1 MVVHGWGIPFHPP
14 RAFVTSAVSTLALF
28 RQFVSS
34 SRETAVRW
42 KLEFSTSH
50 RARRTSLK
58 FASESVT
65 LMDPNVRK
73 GRLRW
78 KRIASGTQR
87 TLWNTGNS
95 KGYRA
100 LCSGKGGRGVR
111 MWSLVATHQGREL
124 TARGRRRKIIK
135 SDRGARGE
143 RKREHLEISERYPTN
158 YFSPVVC
165 CLKGQDTRH
174 IARDG
179 GKEKGGRREV
189 EWKSVQADPS
199 LPTRTV
205 ACKSSLVHFLLSST
219 LFRHYSS
226 PRTISN
232 PDRRRL
238 PSLFLLFMVKFIGS
252 SALLPFPLGG
262 KRIRWK
268 ETDKIEE
275 QYVGWIRLVS
285 MSIF

>member
-1 MVVHGWGIPFHPP
+1 MVHGCTWLRDPP

-179 GKEKGGRREV
+179 GEEKGGRRAGRERSNGNQCRQIPPFPR
-189 EWKSVQADPS
+189 EQ
-199 LPTRTV
+199 
-205 ACKSSLVHFLLSST
+205 SLVKARSFIFYSPP
-219 LFRHYSS
+219 LFSG
-226 PRTISN
+226 II
-232 PDRRRL
+232 L
-238 PSLFLLFMVKFIGS
+238 
-252 SALLPFPLGG
+252 
-262 KRIRWK
+262 
-268 ETDKIEE
+268 
-275 QYVGWIRLVS
+275 RLVRS
-285 MSIF
+285 LIPTDAVFLRSSYYLWWNSSVRARFSRFHSAAREFDEKRWTRSKNNI